1 MRDFLSRRLFP
12 IGQTDVTV
20 SSLLVSI
27 AILVGS
33 ILLAGFARRVVAEKL
48 LRRTHLDS
56 GVRYALG
63 RVLGYVIIVVGA
75 LVALQ
80 SLGIPT
86 ETLAV
91 FGGALGVGLG
101 FGLQD
106 LVKNFAAGLVLLM
119 DRSVKVGDRIV
130 IGAAIGEVVE
140 IRARATIVRTN
151 DDVHLIVP
159 NANLISDTIHNW
171 TFRSREMRVRIPV
184 GVAYG
189 SNPRQVEEALLEAAR
204 GTSGILKTPAPSV
217 WFSGFGESTLDFTL
231 LCWTSEMVHRPRS
244 LESELRYRIHEILAA
259 RAIELPFPQRDL
271 HLRTAP
277 PLEGIL
283 HSRESGESAVAP
295 ARKVH
300 IQARE
305 VSLMNRDEVEGKA
318 RDIKGHVKEAA
329 GALVGNERLEREGE
343 LDQASG
349 EAQESVG
356 KARRKVGEAIEDL
369 GEDIKR

>member
-1 MRDFLSRRLFP
+1 MALSVPDFLSRRLFP

-33 ILLAGFARRVVAEKL
+33 FLLARFARRMVAEKL

-63 RVLGYVIIVVGA
+63 RVLGYVIIVVGV

-86 ETLAV
+86 DTLAV

-106 LVKNFAAGLVLLM
+106 LVKNFAAGLVLLI

-130 IGAAIGEVVE
+130 IGEATGEVVE

-171 TFRSREMRVRIPV
+171 TFRSSEMRVRIPV
-184 GVAYG
+184 GVSYE
-189 SNPRQVEEALLEAAR
+189 SNPREVEEALLEAAR
-204 GTSGILKTPAPSV
+204 GTDAILKTPPPSV

-244 LESELRYRIHEILAA
+244 LESELRFRIHEVLAA
-259 RAIELPFPQRDL
+259 KGIELPFPQRDFHIRSATGL
-271 HLRTAP
+271 EKLMAERRP
-277 PLEGIL
+277 PADANG
-283 HSRESGESAVAP
+283 SGGMESAP
-295 ARKVH
+295 H
-300 IQARE
+300 T
-305 VSLMNRDEVEGKA
+305 EG
-318 RDIKGHVKEAA
+318 R
-329 GALVGNERLEREGE
+329 
-343 LDQASG
+343 
-349 EAQESVG
+349 
-356 KARRKVGEAIEDL
+356 
-369 GEDIKR
+369 

>member
-1 MRDFLSRRLFP
+1 MTVSVPDFLSRRLLA
-12 IGQTDVTV
+12 IGDTDVTV

-27 AILVGS
+27 AIFVGS
-33 ILLAGFARRVVAEKL
+33 FLLARFVRRLVAEKL

-63 RVLGYVIIVVGA
+63 RVLGYVIIVVGI

-86 ETLAV
+86 DTLAV

-106 LVKNFAAGLVLLM
+106 LVKNFAAGLVLLI

-130 IGAAIGEVVE
+130 IGEATGEVVE

-171 TFRSREMRVRIPV
+171 TFRGSEMRVRIPV
-184 GVAYG
+184 GVSYD

-204 GTSGILKTPAPSV
+204 GTESILKTPAPSV

-231 LCWTSEMVHRPRS
+231 LCWTSDMVHRPRS
-244 LESELRYRIHEILAA
+244 LESELRFRIHETLEAKG
-259 RAIELPFPQRDL
+259 IELPYPQRDL
-271 HLRTAP
+271 HVRSATGLEKLMETRRLTPDGTRSGGTEPAP
-277 PLEGIL
+277 PTEG
-283 HSRESGESAVAP
+283 R
-295 ARKVH
+295 
-300 IQARE
+300 
-305 VSLMNRDEVEGKA
+305 
-318 RDIKGHVKEAA
+318 
-329 GALVGNERLEREGE
+329 
-343 LDQASG
+343 
-349 EAQESVG
+349 
-356 KARRKVGEAIEDL
+356 
-369 GEDIKR
+369 